1 MPLIDLKTDL
11 KSLKYGHDTPGGG
24 NSGQPYIQTAIP
36 ESRTTPFT
44 SGLIKS
50 SLTDTKRIFKFLKD
64 TPQGPLFIIKQV
76 GLQLSNPRLEVKKIN
91 SVGGFFSSLIS
102 GATFIFDLYF
112 S

>member
-11 KSLKYGHDTPGGG
+11 KSLKYGQDRPGGG

-91 SVGGFFSSLIS
+91 RC
-102 GATFIFDLYF
+102 
-112 S
+112 

>member
-1 MPLIDLKTDL
+1 MSLLNLKTDL
-11 KSLKYGHDTPGGG
+11 KSLKYGNDQPGGG

-64 TPQGPLFIIKQV
+64 IPQGPLFIIKQV
-76 GLQLSNPRLEVKKIN
+76 GLQLSNPRLKVKKK
-91 SVGGFFSSLIS
+91 LI
-102 GATFIFDLYF
+102 
-112 S
+112 